1 MSPHISSLIES
12 SLTVLSSTTAKP
24 NVRGE
29 ALQLLGRMCDDGLLA
44 DVRFIT
50 QPLASAK
57 CSLLQQ
63 VTVLCLES
71 QFRVASASL
80 VLVGKL
86 YVARRVSCSSPFLI
100 AVISCF
106 SQVLLFARAPAF
118 CIRQRCFRSRSQPT
132 CVA

>member
-1 MSPHISSLIES
+1 MKDHFVIFPAAQDLVHLLPALMSPHVPSLIEAC
-12 SLTVLSSTTAKP
+12 LIVLSSTTAKP

-29 ALQLLGRMCDDGLLA
+29 ALQLLGRMCDGGLLSE
-44 DVRFIT
+44 VSVIT

-80 VLVGKL
+80 LLVGKL
-86 YVARRVSCSSPFLI
+86 YEPPDLSFFTRVS
-100 AVISCF
+100 A
-106 SQVLLFARAPAF
+106 
-118 CIRQRCFRSRSQPT
+118 
-132 CVA
+132 

>member
-1 MSPHISSLIES
+1 MHLLPALMSPHVSSLIES
-12 SLTVLSSTTAKP
+12 SLTVLSSSAAKP

-29 ALQLLGRMCDDGLLA
+29 ALQLLGRMCDGGLLA
-44 DVRFIT
+44 DVRVIT

-80 VLVGKL
+80 LLVGKL
-86 YVARRVSCSSPFLI
+86 Y
-100 AVISCF
+100 
-106 SQVLLFARAPAF
+106 APCAT
-118 CIRQRCFRSRSQPT
+118 PL
-132 CVA
+132 